1 MFNLFGFGK
10 SRSEDLK
17 KLIAEGA
24 TLLDVRTRAE
34 FAGGSAKGAIN
45 IPLDELSKNIK
56 RLEGKISILVFCR
69 SGARSA
75 QAKNFL
81 ESIGFSDVVNGG
93 SWQDVASLQ

>member
-10 SRSEDLK
+10 SRSEEIK
-17 KLIAEGA
+17 KMMAEGA

-45 IPLDELSKNIK
+45 IPLDELSQNIK
-56 RLEGKISILVFCR
+56 RLEGKKSILVFCR

-75 QAKNFL
+75 HAKNIL
-81 ESIGFSDVVNGG
+81 ESKGLTQVVNVGT
-93 SWQDVASLQ
+93 WQDVASLQ